1 MPLSLFECS
10 RPHGLP
16 TGLRTPLWLAALLL
30 AGSLLGTSSAQA
42 QRQASGTA
50 TVSGFVTD
58 AANGQPLA
66 GTNVI
71 VQQVDDPSVQRGAA
85 TDRDGLYLIPRLP
98 PGRYALRAS
107 FIGYASFVD
116 TLSLDAGETRSIY
129 IRLAPQEAALEEVVV
144 ESEREGAA
152 DLTAGQQTIQPAEIE
167 RIPTPDVGGDLTTYL
182 STLPSVVTTAD
193 RGGQLFI
200 RGGEP
205 SQNLVLLDGMTLY
218 QPFHLL
224 GFYSA
229 FPSEIINH
237 TDLYAGGFG
246 AQYGGRLSSV
256 IDVSARAGNKNAVAG
271 GATLSPFMS
280 SVHLEGPILPGRISF
295 LASGRRSMLEQGI
308 DRFLDQSLPFV
319 FGDGFAKVHAIPT
332 SNSRLSV
339 SALRTYDRGTLAPSN
354 SDAASTQQV
363 RWRNWATGGR
373 YLAMPRLLP
382 VVADLH
388 LAFSGLHTE
397 IGPPGAPDRV
407 SRVQT
412 TRIALDAT
420 FPGYRTTMKA
430 GLLGNFTR
438 FTNDLGGLY
447 QNVETGE
454 DKTLDHFALYFEP
467 EFNITSQLRAR
478 AGLRLQFLQSRFEPF
493 PTPRVRVVWEGETY
507 QVSAAAGLY
516 YQEVLGL
523 TDRRDAANVFTVWT
537 HIPKKLEERPDDVRL
552 GRTPRALHG
561 ILGYEARLNASM
573 KLSVEGFYKDL
584 ADLFVAEWT
593 AFPRLTTRLQ
603 PAEGRSFGGEMR
615 LEARH
620 GPFYGYIGYG
630 YSNTVYEAQQADI
643 DLWYGTETLR
653 FRPPHDRR
661 HQLSA
666 LGSVEFAGFGL
677 SVRWQFGSGQPFSRV
692 VGFDGFALI
701 DEVEDVVN
709 VPGSRRVIYG
719 PPYDGTLPTYH
730 RLDASIERSFA
741 LSSNVTLA
749 TQASVVNAYDRPNIF
764 YLDTFTLQRVNQLP
778 LTPSLG
784 LALRYR

>member
-1 MPLSLFECS
+1 MLSFLFGRGPLACPPAGRSSL
-10 RPHGLP
+10 L
-16 TGLRTPLWLAALLL
+16 TLAALLL
-30 AGSLLGTSSAQA
+30 IGSFVATSSAQA
-42 QRQASGTA
+42 QRRASGSA
-50 TVSGFVTD
+50 TVSGFVSD
-58 AANGQPLA
+58 AANGQPLSGA
-66 GTNVI
+66 NVV
-71 VQQVDDPSVQRGAA
+71 VQRLDDPSYQRGAA

-98 PGRYALRAS
+98 PGRYAMQVS
-107 FIGYASFVD
+107 FIGYAPFTD
-116 TLSLDAGETRSIY
+116 TLSLDAGATRSIHV
-129 IRLAPQEAALEEVVV
+129 RLAAQEAAMEELVI
-144 ESEREGAA
+144 ESERQGMA

-256 IDVSARAGNKNAVAG
+256 IDVSARAGNKNTVAG

-295 LASGRRSMLEQGI
+295 LASGRQSMLEQGI
-308 DRFLDQSLPFV
+308 DRLLDQSLPFV
-319 FGDGFAKVHAIPT
+319 FGDGFAKIHAVPT

-339 SALRTYDRGTLAPSN
+339 SALRTYDRGTLGPTN

-388 LAFSGLHTE
+388 LSFSGLRTE
-397 IGPPGAPDRV
+397 LGPPGAPTRV

-420 FPGYRTTMKA
+420 FPGYRTTMRA
-430 GLLGNFTR
+430 GLLGNFAR
-438 FTNDLGGLY
+438 FSNDLGGLY
-447 QNVETGE
+447 QNVDTGE

-467 EFNITSQLRAR
+467 EFNITARLRAR

-493 PTPRVRVVWEGETY
+493 PTPRLRIVWEGEAY

-523 TDRRDAANVFTVWT
+523 SDRRDAANVFTVWT
-537 HIPKKLEERPDDVRL
+537 HIPKQLDDRPDDVRV

-561 ILGYEARLNASM
+561 ILGYEARLSPNL
-573 KLSVEGFYKDL
+573 KVSVEGFYKDL
-584 ADLFVAEWT
+584 SDLFVAEWS
-593 AFPRLTTRLQ
+593 AYPRLTTRLQ
-603 PAEGRSFGGEMR
+603 PAEGRSFGGETR
-615 LEARH
+615 LEARY
-620 GPFYGYIGYG
+620 GPFYGYVGYG
-630 YSNTVYEAQQADI
+630 YSNTIYDAQQSEI
-643 DLWYGTETLR
+643 ELWYGTESLR

-666 LGSVEFAGFGL
+666 LGSLEFAGFGL

-701 DEVEDVVN
+701 DEVEDVVD
-709 VPGSRRVIYG
+709 VPGSRRVIYAR
-719 PPYDGTLPTYH
+719 PYDGILPTYH
-730 RLDASIERSFA
+730 RLDASLERSFA
-741 LSSNVTLA
+741 LGSSVELA
-749 TQASVVNAYDRPNIF
+749 AQVSVVNAYNRPNIF
-764 YLDTFTLQRVNQLP
+764 YLDTFTLQRVDQLP

>member
-1 MPLSLFECS
+1 
-10 RPHGLP
+10 
-16 TGLRTPLWLAALLL
+16 
-30 AGSLLGTSSAQA
+30 
-42 QRQASGTA
+42 
-50 TVSGFVTD
+50 VTD
-58 AANGQPLA
+58 AANGHPLS
-66 GTNVI
+66 GTNVVI
-71 VQQVDDPSVQRGAA
+71 QHLDDSSFQRGAA

-107 FIGYASFVD
+107 FIGYAPFAD
-116 TLSLDAGETRSIY
+116 TLSLRAGETRSVH
-129 IRLAPQEAALEEVVV
+129 IRLSPQEAALEEVVV
-144 ESEREGAA
+144 ESERQGVA

-167 RIPTPDVGGDLTTYL
+167 RIPTPDVGGDLATYL

-256 IDVSARAGNKNAVAG
+256 IDVSARAGNKKNVAG

-280 SVHLEGPILPGRISF
+280 SVHLEGPIVPGRASF
-295 LASGRRSMLEQGI
+295 LASGRQSMLEQGI
-308 DRFLDQSLPFV
+308 DRVLDQSLPFV
-319 FGDGFAKVHAIPT
+319 FGDAFAKIHAIPT
-332 SNSRLSV
+332 SNSRVAV
-339 SALRTYDRGTLAPSN
+339 SALRTYDRGTLAPTN

-373 YLAMPRLLP
+373 YLALPRLLP
-382 VVADLH
+382 VVADVR

-397 IGPPGAPDRV
+397 IGPPGAPERI

-430 GLLGNFTR
+430 GLLGNFAR
-438 FTNDLGGLY
+438 FSNDLGGLY
-447 QNVETGE
+447 QNVDTDE

-467 EFNITSQLRAR
+467 EFNITSRLRAR

-493 PTPRVRVVWEGETY
+493 PTPRLRIVWEGEAY

-516 YQEVLGL
+516 YQEMLGI

-537 HIPKKLEERPDDVRL
+537 HIPKQLEERPDDVRL

-561 ILGYEARLNASM
+561 ILGYEARLSSSV
-573 KLSVEGFYKDL
+573 KISVEGYYKDL

-603 PAEGRSFGGEMR
+603 PAEGRSFGGEVR

-620 GPFYGYIGYG
+620 GPFYGYVGYG
-630 YSNTVYEAQQADI
+630 YSNTVYDSQQAAL

-677 SVRWQFGSGQPFSRV
+677 SVRWQFGSGQPYSRV

-701 DEVEDVVN
+701 DEVEGVVD
-709 VPGSRRVIYG
+709 VPGSRRVIYTRPFDG
-719 PPYDGTLPTYH
+719 ILPPYH

-741 LSSNVTLA
+741 LGANVELA
-749 TQASVVNAYDRPNIF
+749 AQASVVNAYNRPNIF
-764 YLDTFTLQRVNQLP
+764 YLDTFTLQRVDQLP
-778 LTPSLG
+778 ITPSLG